1 MIKIIEETVDYL
13 KDKGFDSPEIGI
25 ILGTGLGQLIND
37 VEIIKEV
44 EVPVEV
50 PFKYYVDEKG
60 QVYDED
66 GNVLEGKT
74 LERKLEEIQKRVL
87 KYQK

>member
-1 MIKIIEETVDYL
+1 MEVVREVPVDRL
-13 KDKGFDSPEIGI
+13 VEVIREIP
-25 ILGTGLGQLIND
+25 